1 MTYVAG
7 PDIKRSLRVKLRAA
21 EREYAAATEERIAAL
36 FSHATTSNAYKALA
50 KVEKIRGQL
59 ANA

>member
-7 PDIKRSLRVKLRAA
+7 PDIRRSLRIKLRAA
-21 EREYAAATEERIAAL
+21 EREYADAVRLRERDL
-36 FSHATTSNAYKALA
+36 FSHATTSKAGKALA
-50 KVEKIRGQL
+50 KVEKIRRAL

>member
-7 PDIKRSLRVKLRAA
+7 PDIRRSLRVKLRAA
-21 EREYAAATEERIAAL
+21 ERKYADAVRIREREL
-36 FSHATTSNAYKALA
+36 YSHASTSKAGKALSE
-50 KVEKIRGQL
+50 VEKIRRAL